1 MFTLARFAFSLLI
14 FAIVVWFAVT
24 VPLGSR
30 SLWGHLRAIAGTQ
43 AAHEL
48 AEGTKQ
54 EARKVAEKLLGGPD
68 GGTGGGTAD
77 LGPGAGKPLDEVDAE
92 DRAALDKLTKK
103 QRAAHR
109 K

>member
-68 GGTGGGTAD
+68 GGTAD
-77 LGPGAGKPLDEVDAE
+77 LGPGAKKPLDDVDAE

>member
-1 MFTLARFAFSLLI
+1 MFGFIRFLFSLVI

-30 SLWGHLRAIAGTQ
+30 TLFGHLRAIGQTE

-54 EARKVAEKLLGGPD
+54 EARKVAERLLSGPD
-68 GGTGGGTAD
+68 A
-77 LGPGAGKPLDEVDAE
+77 GPA
-92 DRAALDKLTKK
+92 T
-103 QRAAHR
+103 
-109 K
+109 